1 MHYDESGELITGTL
15 NDYAVP
21 RAHHFPHYESHHTE
35 TPTDVNPMG
44 VKGIGE
50 AATIGATP
58 ATANAVVDALAPFG
72 ITHLDVPMTP
82 QKIWQA
88 IQDAK
93 TAAVSAAD

>member
-1 MHYDESGELITGTL
+1 
-15 NDYAVP
+15 VP
-21 RAHHFPHYESHHTE
+21 RAHDFPLFESHHTE

-58 ATANAVVDALAPFG
+58 ATANAVIDALEPFG
-72 ITHLDVPMTP
+72 ITHLDVPLTP

-88 IQDAK
+88 IQGAK
-93 TAAVSAAD
+93 GGASQAAD